1 MAFELPKIDYSG
13 KIREITVGSGDKA
26 VTLGGEDSY
35 PFHLFEGKMPHPPR
49 IALEVYDVKP
59 EKWPAALLEVF
70 QDVMDDP
77 VLWAEKCVND
87 FGAEMICLRLFST
100 DPNGMDRK
108 PEEAASAVK
117 KVADSVDVP
126 LIVWGCES
134 DDKDAEVLPQVAEIC
149 QGRKL
154 VLGPATDKNYKKIGA
169 AVLAYD
175 HTIVASTPIDINL
188 AKQLNILLGD
198 LGVPDEKI
206 LVDPNIGGCSL
217 GYGIE
222 YTYSVMERLKQ
233 AALTQQDEKLQFP
246 MIAYIATDVWK
257 KKEVSIP
264 ESEDPKLGN
273 EGRRGILLEALT
285 GVNLL
290 LAGSDVL
297 IMRHPESVKLLKNL
311 ISGLSK

>member
-1 MAFELPKIDYSG
+1 MAFELPKMDYSG
-13 KIREITVGSGDKA
+13 KIREITVGSGDKT

-59 EKWPAALLEVF
+59 EGWPSALLEVF

-77 VLWAEKCVND
+77 VLWAKKCVDD

-108 PEEAASAVK
+108 PEEAALVVK

-175 HTIVASTPIDINL
+175 HTIVAATPIDINL

-198 LGVPDEKI
+198 LGMPDEKI

-222 YTYSVMERLKQ
+222 YTYSVMERLRQ

-246 MIAYIATDVWK
+246 MVAYIATDVWK
-257 KKEVSIP
+257 KKEASIP

-290 LAGSDVL
+290 LAGSDIL
-297 IMRHPESVKLLKNL
+297 IMRHPESVKLLKNM